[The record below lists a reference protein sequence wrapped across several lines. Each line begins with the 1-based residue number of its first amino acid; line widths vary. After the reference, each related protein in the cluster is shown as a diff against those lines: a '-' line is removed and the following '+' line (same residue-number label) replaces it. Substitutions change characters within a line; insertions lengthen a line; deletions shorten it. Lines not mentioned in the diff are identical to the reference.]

1 MRLHVYKAKASDL
14 PGIGSD
20 SPEVAVARLM
30 VELRPVVSGALPRNP
45 PQPVPY
51 PDRAP
56 HPAPT
61 AAAAVFQMAHL
72 AAISAALVDMV
83 ELMAEGCVFN
93 APRRRA
99 AAARAST
106 AKAPK
111 ALKAP
116 TGPKAKRAREPTP
129 AQAALEGQE
138 FEEDGVDWKVLAVVW
153 DATAEE
159 VVVWYY
165 DVGMAAEGELTE
177 DDLDLARTEG
187 FDLGSLECSS
197 VREVKSWIN
206 AARSSR

>member
-1 MRLHVYKAKASDL
+1 
-14 PGIGSD
+14 
-20 SPEVAVARLM
+20 
-30 VELRPVVSGALPRNP
+30 
-45 PQPVPY
+45 
-51 PDRAP
+51 
-56 HPAPT
+56 
-61 AAAAVFQMAHL
+61 MAHL
-72 AAISAALVDMV
+72 AAISAALVGIV
-83 ELMAEGCVFN
+83 ELMAEGYVFN

-187 FDLGSLECSS
+187 FDLGPLECSS
-197 VREVKSWIN
+197 VKEVKFWIN